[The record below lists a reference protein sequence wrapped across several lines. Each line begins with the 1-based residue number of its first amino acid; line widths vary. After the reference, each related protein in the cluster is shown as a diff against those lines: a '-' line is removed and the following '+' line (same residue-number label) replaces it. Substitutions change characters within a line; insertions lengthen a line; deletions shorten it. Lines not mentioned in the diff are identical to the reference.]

1 MEYWMEVGNGRQNNL
16 VIDREEFQWKQK
28 EEVNRI
34 RIHAYLFKLLD
45 NCVTMFIVVFMFL

>member
-16 VIDREEFQWKQK
+16 VIDGEEFQWKQK